1 MERMNLFQ
9 DNNKPQIIFYFA
21 ECMEFPDYGE
31 YKEFPTLDQAI
42 SFFKKYSGTILNTKI
57 HFNNVEDAIDT
68 VMKDTSCRGIT
79 DVSELVNK
87 AAESN
92 EAITKP
98 INTSKVVD
106 VSGLFKDDTSSD
118 KLSKL
123 NLF

>member
-1 MERMNLFQ
+1 M
-9 DNNKPQIIFYFA
+9 
-21 ECMEFPDYGE
+21 
-31 YKEFPTLDQAI
+31 
-42 SFFKKYSGTILNTKI
+42 NTKI

-68 VMKDTSCRGIT
+68 
-79 DVSELVNK
+79 VNK

-98 INTSKVVD
+98 INTSEVVY

-118 KLSKL
+118 NTSDNTSDKLGKL

>member
-1 MERMNLFQ
+1 M
-9 DNNKPQIIFYFA
+9 
-21 ECMEFPDYGE
+21 
-31 YKEFPTLDQAI
+31 
-42 SFFKKYSGTILNTKI
+42 NTKI

-106 VSGLFKDDTSSD
+106 VSGLFKDNTSD
-118 KLSKL
+118 KLGKL
-123 NLF
+123 NLFQKRREKDKNIITRQTLSVEHIACIKGFCFTWVD

>member
-1 MERMNLFQ
+1 M
-9 DNNKPQIIFYFA
+9 
-21 ECMEFPDYGE
+21 
-31 YKEFPTLDQAI
+31 
-42 SFFKKYSGTILNTKI
+42 NTKI
-57 HFNNVEDAIDT
+57 NPATIQ
-68 VMKDTSCRGIT
+68 

-118 KLSKL
+118 KLGKL

>member
-1 MERMNLFQ
+1 M
-9 DNNKPQIIFYFA
+9 
-21 ECMEFPDYGE
+21 
-31 YKEFPTLDQAI
+31 
-42 SFFKKYSGTILNTKI
+42 NTKI

-106 VSGLFKDDTSSD
+106 VRW
-118 KLSKL
+118 
-123 NLF
+123 

>member
-1 MERMNLFQ
+1 M
-9 DNNKPQIIFYFA
+9 
-21 ECMEFPDYGE
+21 
-31 YKEFPTLDQAI
+31 
-42 SFFKKYSGTILNTKI
+42 NTKI

-118 KLSKL
+118 KLGKL
-123 NLF
+123 NLFQKRREKHNNKADPQCKVHCLH